1 MRKPEKWTS
10 VVVTEETRKKLHQVR
25 EHIREKLGLKKMS
38 LEDTI
43 NFLIK
48 YYEDREKFPSS

>member
-1 MRKPEKWTS
+1 MRKQGKWTS
-10 VVVTEETRKKLHQVR
+10 LAMTKETRDKLRQIR
-25 EHIREKLGLKKMS
+25 EHLRDELGLKKMS